1 MFPNGNTYTKKMTYA
16 GGLLGMVEV
25 EGVADGR
32 IVGTVLGP
40 RPKELLFSAWNSHS
54 SSLDKK

>member
-1 MFPNGNTYTKKMTYA
+1 MTYA

-54 SSLDKK
+54 SSLDKKLSLGNRI